1 MDLDE
6 VTILYRVRK
15 TVFQMLKDRG
25 YIISEKRM
33 QQTKQEFADSY
44 NGSRDSLNTLVTKRK
59 TADGIEDGSDNK
71 MFVFFHDH
79 EKLNEAAVRHISLT
93 MLQNNVLNSIVIVK
107 GSTQVGRKVSVL
119 LTRKNSL
126 FYFGCASTIIC
137 IGIGGPQAL

>member
-1 MDLDE
+1 
-6 VTILYRVRK
+6 
-15 TVFQMLKDRG
+15 MLKDRG

-33 QQTKQEFADSY
+33 LQTKQEFAESY

-59 TADGIEDGSDNK
+59 TGDGVEDASDNK

-107 GSTQVGRKVSVL
+107 GSTQVGRKVSDI
-119 LTRKNSL
+119 TKQQNSL
-126 FYFGCASTIIC
+126 FSLSCAATILC